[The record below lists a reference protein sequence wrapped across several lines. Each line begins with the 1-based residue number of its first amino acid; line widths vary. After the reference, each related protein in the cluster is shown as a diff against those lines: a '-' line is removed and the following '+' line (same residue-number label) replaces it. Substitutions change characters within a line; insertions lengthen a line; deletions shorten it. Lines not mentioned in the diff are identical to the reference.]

1 MKFHFREA
9 SSEQERSFLLCTG
22 EITMPSN
29 LNYIIDQVGKDK
41 GIDRKV
47 IIEALEQAVLTASRK
62 KYGHQGEIEV
72 HFNEE
77 AGEVE
82 LFQFKQVMEEV
93 TNPSTE
99 ISLEDARELDSEA
112 QIGDSLGVK
121 LNTDFGRIGAQ
132 TAKQVIIQKVRDAE
146 RENVYNDFKDR
157 KGDIA
162 SGTVQRMEK
171 GNLYI
176 NIGRAEAVLF
186 SKEQIPGEVYRQGE
200 RLRAY
205 ILDIQR
211 NSKGPQIFLS
221 RTHPGFLIKL
231 FEMEVP
237 EIAEGVI
244 KIISA
249 AREPGERAKIS
260 VYSSNRDVDP
270 VGACV
275 GMKGSRV
282 QNVVQE
288 LRGERIDIIPWSQDQ
303 AKYVCNALAPA
314 KISRV
319 YIDEENRYM
328 EVVVADDQLSLAI
341 GKKGQNVRLASKLT
355 GWKIDIKSESKMEKI
370 SSEILEMF
378 KTLPYIGDVGSRIL
392 YNEGFR
398 SVNEF
403 AEVDPEEL
411 ARILEIEM
419 EKAIEI
425 CESALRMTR
434 KEEGTELGLEGPS
447 LTGDLGQ
454 DSVDHIEGVG
464 EKTAEV
470 LRANGFKTVEDLLK
484 TDAEVLSG
492 LPGIGAKKA
501 ENLIQSAQRYV
512 KESKT

>member
-1 MKFHFREA
+1 
-9 SSEQERSFLLCTG
+9 
-22 EITMPSN
+22 MPSN
-29 LNYIIDQVGKDK
+29 LNYVIEQVGKDK

-72 HFNEE
+72 HYNEE
-77 AGEVE
+77 IGEVE
-82 LFQFKQVMEEV
+82 LFQFKQVVEEV
-93 TNPSTE
+93 MDQATE
-99 ISLEDARELDSEA
+99 ISLEEANDLDSEA

-146 RENVYNDFKDR
+146 RENVFNEFKDR
-157 KGDIA
+157 KGA
-162 SGTVQRMEK
+162 LVSGTVQRMEK

-186 SKEQIPGEVYRQGE
+186 SKEQIPGETYRQGE

-205 ILDIQR
+205 ILEVQK

-221 RTHPGFLIKL
+221 RTHPGFVIRL

-237 EIAEGVI
+237 EISEGVI

-282 QNVVQE
+282 LNVVQE

-303 AKYVCNALAPA
+303 TKYVCNALAPA

-319 YIDEENRYM
+319 YIDEENRHM
-328 EVVVADDQLSLAI
+328 EVVVADDQLSLSI

-370 SSEILEMF
+370 SNEILETF
-378 KTLPYIGDVGSRIL
+378 KGLPYIGDVTSRIL

-398 SVNEF
+398 SIKEVT
-403 AEVDPEEL
+403 EVDPEEL
-411 ARILEIEM
+411 AKVLEIEK
-419 EKAIEI
+419 EKAVEIVEGALKLIEQGNKEVGQ
-425 CESALRMTR
+425 ESV
-434 KEEGTELGLEGPS
+434 S
-447 LTGDLGQ
+447 LSGDPVS
-454 DSVDHIEGVG
+454 DSVGQMKGVG
-464 EKTAEV
+464 EKTAEILV
-470 LRANGFKTVEDLLK
+470 ANGLQTVKDILDTTVEK
-484 TDAEVLSG
+484 LSA
-492 LPGIGAKKA
+492 LPGIGSKKA
-501 ENLIQSAQRYV
+501 EKLIQSAQEYIEENR
-512 KESKT
+512 K

>member
-1 MKFHFREA
+1 
-9 SSEQERSFLLCTG
+9 
-22 EITMPSN
+22 MPSN
-29 LNYIIDQVGKDK
+29 LNFVIDQVGKDK

-72 HFNEE
+72 HYNEE

-82 LFQFKQVMEEV
+82 LFQFKQVVEEI

-99 ISLEDARELDSEA
+99 ISLEEAKELDSEA

-146 RENVYNDFKDR
+146 RENVYNEFKDR
-157 KGDIA
+157 KGDLV

-171 GNLYI
+171 GNLFVT
-176 NIGRAEAVLF
+176 IGRAEAVLF
-186 SKEQIPGEVYRQGE
+186 SKEQIPGETYRQGE

-205 ILDIQR
+205 ILDVQK

-237 EIAEGVI
+237 EISEGMI

-260 VYSSNRDVDP
+260 VFSSNRDVDP

-282 QNVVQE
+282 QSVVQE

-319 YIDEENRYM
+319 YIDEENRHM

-341 GKKGQNVRLASKLT
+341 GKKGQNVRLASKLS
-355 GWKIDIKSESKMEKI
+355 GWKIDIKSESRMEKI
-370 SSEILEMF
+370 SGEILERF
-378 KTLPYIGDVGSRIL
+378 KNLPHIGDVASRIL

-398 SVNEF
+398 SIKEV

-411 ARILEIEM
+411 ARLLEIER
-419 EKAIEI
+419 EKAGEI
-425 CESALRMTR
+425 VEGAIRVSQG
-434 KEEGTELGLEGPS
+434 EEGTEVDRDALPTIGDPS
-447 LTGDLGQ
+447 LDPVGRM
-454 DSVDHIEGVG
+454 EGVG
-464 EKTAEV
+464 EKTAQILE
-470 LRANGFKTVEDLLK
+470 ANGFKTIHDILESDVEK
-484 TDAEVLSG
+484 LSA
-492 LPGIGAKKA
+492 LPGIGAKRA
-501 ENLIQSAQRYV
+501 EKLIQSAKHYQPEGKR
-512 KESKT
+512 T

>member
-1 MKFHFREA
+1 
-9 SSEQERSFLLCTG
+9 
-22 EITMPSN
+22 MPSN
-29 LNYIIDQVGKDK
+29 LNSIIDQVGKDK

-72 HFNEE
+72 QFNEE

-82 LFQFKQVMEEV
+82 LFQFKQVVEQV
-93 TNPSTE
+93 TDPLTE
-99 ISLEDARELDSEA
+99 ISLEEARELDNEA

-132 TAKQVIIQKVRDAE
+132 TAKQVIIQKVREAE
-146 RENVYNDFKDR
+146 RENVYNEFKDR
-157 KGDIA
+157 KGDLA

-171 GNLYI
+171 GNLYV

-205 ILDIQR
+205 IFDVQK

-231 FEMEVP
+231 FELEVP
-237 EIAEGVI
+237 EISEGVI

-260 VYSSNRDVDP
+260 VYSSSRDIDP

-282 QNVVQE
+282 QSVVQE

-341 GKKGQNVRLASKLT
+341 GKKGQNVRLASRLT

-370 SSEILEMF
+370 SNEILESF
-378 KTLPYIGDVGSRIL
+378 KGLPYIGDVTSRIL

-398 SVNEF
+398 SIKDVS
-403 AEVDPEEL
+403 EVDPEEL
-411 ARILEIEM
+411 VRFLEVEK
-419 EKAIEI
+419 EKAVEI
-425 CESALRMTR
+425 VTAAHQMVQ
-434 KEEGTELGLEGPS
+434 KEEGVEKKKEVPPP
-447 LTGDLGQ
+447 GDLAL
-454 DSVDHIEGVG
+454 DPVDQIDGVG

-470 LRANGFKTVEDLLK
+470 LGSNGFKTVQDILK
-484 TDAEVLSG
+484 TDVERLST
-492 LPGIGAKKA
+492 LPGIGVKKA
-501 ENLIQSAQRYV
+501 EKLIQAAQRYV
-512 KESKT
+512 KGS

>member
-1 MKFHFREA
+1 
-9 SSEQERSFLLCTG
+9 
-22 EITMPSN
+22 MPSN
-29 LNYIIDQVGKDK
+29 LNSIIDQVGKDK

-72 HFNEE
+72 QFNEE

-82 LFQFKQVMEEV
+82 LFQFKQVVEQV
-93 TNPSTE
+93 TKPLTE
-99 ISLEDARELDSEA
+99 ISLEEARELDNEA

-132 TAKQVIIQKVRDAE
+132 TAKQVIIQKVREAE
-146 RENVYNDFKDR
+146 RENVYNEFKDR
-157 KGDIA
+157 KGDLA

-171 GNLYI
+171 GNLYV

-205 ILDIQR
+205 IFDVQK

-231 FEMEVP
+231 FELEVP
-237 EIAEGVI
+237 EISEGVI

-260 VYSSNRDVDP
+260 VYSSSRDIDP

-282 QNVVQE
+282 QSVVQE

-341 GKKGQNVRLASKLT
+341 GKKGQNVRLASRLT

-370 SSEILEMF
+370 SSEILESF
-378 KTLPYIGDVGSRIL
+378 KGLPYIGDVTSRIL

-398 SVNEF
+398 SIKDVS
-403 AEVDPEEL
+403 EVDPEEL
-411 ARILEIEM
+411 VRFLEVEK
-419 EKAIEI
+419 EKAVEI
-425 CESALRMTR
+425 VTAAHQMVQ
-434 KEEGTELGLEGPS
+434 KEEGVEKKDEEVPPP
-447 LTGDLGQ
+447 GDLAL
-454 DSVDHIEGVG
+454 DPVDQIDGVG

-470 LRANGFKTVEDLLK
+470 LGSNGFKTVQDILK
-484 TDAEVLSG
+484 TDVERLST
-492 LPGIGAKKA
+492 LPGIGVKKA
-501 ENLIQSAQRYV
+501 EKLIQAAQRYV
-512 KESKT
+512 KGS

>member
-1 MKFHFREA
+1 
-9 SSEQERSFLLCTG
+9 
-22 EITMPSN
+22 MPSN
-29 LNYIIDQVGKDK
+29 LNYVIDQVGKDK

-72 HFNEE
+72 HYNEE
-77 AGEVE
+77 VGEVE
-82 LFQFKQVMEEV
+82 LFQFKQVVEDV
-93 TNPSTE
+93 TSPSAE
-99 ISLEDARELDSEA
+99 ISLDEARELDNEA
-112 QIGDSLGVK
+112 QVGDSLGVK
-121 LNTDFGRIGAQ
+121 LGTDFGRIGAQ

-146 RENVYNDFKDR
+146 RENIYNEFKDR
-157 KGDIA
+157 KGDLA

-171 GNLYI
+171 GNVYI
-176 NIGRAEAVLF
+176 NIGRAEAILF

-205 ILDIQR
+205 ILDIQKS
-211 NSKGPQIFLS
+211 SKGPQIFLS

-231 FEMEVP
+231 FELEVP
-237 EIAEGVI
+237 EISEGVI

-282 QNVVQE
+282 QSVVQE
-288 LRGERIDIIPWSQDQ
+288 LRGERIDIIPWTQDQ

-341 GKKGQNVRLASKLT
+341 GKKGQNVRLGSKLT
-355 GWKIDIKSESKMEKI
+355 GWKIDIKSESRMEKI
-370 SSEILEMF
+370 SSEILERF
-378 KTLPYIGDVGSRIL
+378 KGLPHIGDVSSRVL

-398 SVNEF
+398 SIKEV

-411 ARILEIEM
+411 ARVLGIKNEE
-419 EKAIEI
+419 AIGIVEGALQMI
-425 CESALRMTR
+425 QREEGSEVSLGVPPAEESALHPVDRM
-434 KEEGTELGLEGPS
+434 
-447 LTGDLGQ
+447 
-454 DSVDHIEGVG
+454 EGVG
-464 EKTAEV
+464 EKTAAI
-470 LRANGFKTVEDLLK
+470 LQANGFQTVQDILK
-484 TDAEVLSG
+484 TNVENLST
-492 LPGIGAKKA
+492 LPGIGIKKA
-501 ENLIQSAQRYV
+501 EKLIQSARRYV
-512 KESKT
+512 EGPAR

>member
-1 MKFHFREA
+1 
-9 SSEQERSFLLCTG
+9 
-22 EITMPSN
+22 MPSN

-82 LFQFKQVMEEV
+82 LFQFKQVVEEI
-93 TNPSTE
+93 TNPATE
-99 ISLEDARELDSEA
+99 ISLQEAKGLDSEV

-132 TAKQVIIQKVRDAE
+132 TAKQVIIQRVRDAE
-146 RENVYNDFKDR
+146 RENIYNEFKDR

-171 GNLYI
+171 GNTYI

-186 SKEQIPGEVYRQGE
+186 AKEQIPGEVYRQGE

-205 ILDIQR
+205 ILDVQK

-221 RTHPGFLIKL
+221 RTHPGFVIKL

-237 EIAEGVI
+237 EISEGVI
-244 KIISA
+244 KVISA

-282 QNVVQE
+282 QSVVQE

-303 AKYVCNALAPA
+303 AKYVCNSLAPA

-319 YIDEENRYM
+319 YIDEQNRYM

-370 SSEILEMF
+370 SGEILERL
-378 KTLPYIGDVGSRIL
+378 KNLPHIGDVHSRIL

-398 SVNEF
+398 SIKEVG
-403 AEVDPEEL
+403 EVDPEEL
-411 ARILEIEM
+411 AKVLEIEK
-419 EKAIEI
+419 EKAVEIIEG
-425 CESALRMTR
+425 AQRMAQQ
-434 KEEGTELGLEGPS
+434 EEGAGVPPEEPRSPEGPS
-447 LTGDLGQ
+447 ADP
-454 DSVDHIEGVG
+454 VDRVEGVG
-464 EKTAEV
+464 EKTAEI
-470 LRANGFKTVEDLLK
+470 LKAHGLKTVQDILK
-484 TDAEVLSG
+484 ADVETLSA
-492 LPGIGAKKA
+492 LPGIGTKKA
-501 ENLIQSAQRYV
+501 EKMIQAAQRHS
-512 KESKT
+512 EGMGHE

>member
-1 MKFHFREA
+1 
-9 SSEQERSFLLCTG
+9 
-22 EITMPSN
+22 MPSN
-29 LNYIIDQVGKDK
+29 LNFIIDQVGKDK

-82 LFQFKQVMEEV
+82 LFQFKHVVEEI
-93 TNPSTE
+93 TNSATE
-99 ISLEDARELDSEA
+99 ISLEEAKELDSEA

-146 RENVYNDFKDR
+146 RENVYNEFKDR
-157 KGDIA
+157 KGDIV

-171 GNLYI
+171 GNTYI

-186 SKEQIPGEVYRQGE
+186 AKEQIPGEVYRQGE

-237 EIAEGVI
+237 EISEGVI

-282 QNVVQE
+282 QSVVQE
-288 LRGERIDIIPWSQDQ
+288 LRGERIDIIPWNQDQ
-303 AKYVCNALAPA
+303 AKYVCNSLAPA

-370 SSEILEMF
+370 SSEILEKF
-378 KTLPYIGDVGSRIL
+378 KNLPYIGDVHSRVL

-398 SVNEF
+398 SIKEVS
-403 AEVDPEEL
+403 EVDPEEL
-411 ARILEIEM
+411 ARVLEIEK
-419 EKAIEI
+419 EKAAEI
-425 CESALRMTR
+425 VEGALRVAR
-434 KEEGTELGLEGPS
+434 QEEGVEEARSQEVPSSGTPVPGL
-447 LTGDLGQ
+447 
-454 DSVDHIEGVG
+454 VDQIEGVG

-470 LRANGFKTVEDLLK
+470 LKAHGLKTVQDILK
-484 TDAEVLSG
+484 ANVEGLSA
-492 LPGIGAKKA
+492 LPGIGIKKA
-501 ENLIQSAQRYV
+501 EKLIHAAQRYA
-512 KESKT
+512 EGTGHE

>member
-1 MKFHFREA
+1 
-9 SSEQERSFLLCTG
+9 
-22 EITMPSN
+22 MPSN

-72 HFNEE
+72 RFNEE
-77 AGEVE
+77 VGEVE
-82 LFQFKQVMEEV
+82 LFQFKQVVEEG
-93 TNPSTE
+93 TNPATE
-99 ISLEDARELDSEA
+99 ISLEEARELDSEA

-146 RENVYNDFKDR
+146 RENVYNEFKDR
-157 KGDIA
+157 KGDIV

-205 ILDIQR
+205 ILDVQR

-237 EIAEGVI
+237 EISEGVI

-275 GMKGSRV
+275 GMRGSRV

-341 GKKGQNVRLASKLT
+341 GKKGQNVRLGSKLT

-370 SSEILEMF
+370 SGEILEMF
-378 KTLPYIGDVGSRIL
+378 KGLPNIGDVASRVL

-398 SVNEF
+398 SVKEV
-403 AEVDPEEL
+403 AEVDPEDL
-411 ARILEIEM
+411 AKVLQIEKEKALEIVEG
-419 EKAIEI
+419 
-425 CESALRMTR
+425 ALRLIQ
-434 KEEGTELGLEGPS
+434 KEEGTEISQEES
-447 LTGDLGQ
+447 LPAGEPALDA
-454 DSVDHIEGVG
+454 VDRIQGVG
-464 EKTAEV
+464 EKTAEI
-470 LRANGFKTVEDLLK
+470 LKTNGLKTVQDILK
-484 TDAEVLSG
+484 TNVENLSA
-492 LPGIGAKKA
+492 LPGIGIKKA
-501 ENLIQSAQRYV
+501 EKLIQSAQRYV
-512 KESKT
+512 EGSKT

>member
-1 MKFHFREA
+1 
-9 SSEQERSFLLCTG
+9 
-22 EITMPSN
+22 MPTN
-29 LNYIIDQVGKDK
+29 LNFVIDQVGKDK
-41 GIDRKV
+41 GIDRRV

-62 KYGHQGEIEV
+62 KYGHQEEIEV
-72 HFNEE
+72 HYNEE

-82 LFQFKQVMEEV
+82 LFQFKQVVEEV
-93 TNPSTE
+93 ADPSIE
-99 ISLEDARELDSEA
+99 ISLQDAIELDSEA
-112 QIGDSLGVK
+112 QVGDSLGVK
-121 LNTDFGRIGAQ
+121 LATDFGRIGAQ

-146 RENVYNDFKDR
+146 RDNVYNEFKDR
-157 KGDIA
+157 KGDLI
-162 SGTVQRMEK
+162 SGSVQRMEK

-176 NIGRAEAVLF
+176 NVGRAEAVLF

-205 ILDIQR
+205 ILDVQK

-237 EIAEGVI
+237 EISEGVI
-244 KIISA
+244 KVISA
-249 AREPGERAKIS
+249 SREPGERAKIS

-275 GMKGSRV
+275 GMRGSRV
-282 QNVVQE
+282 QSVVQE

-319 YIDEENRYM
+319 YIDEENRHM

-370 SSEILEMF
+370 SGEILEEF
-378 KTLPYIGDVGSRIL
+378 KNLPYIGDVGSRIL

-398 SVNEF
+398 SVKEI
-403 AEVDPEEL
+403 AEVDPGEL
-411 ARILEIEM
+411 AKVLEIEP
-419 EKAIEI
+419 EKAGEI
-425 CESALRMTR
+425 LKMAARMVR
-434 KEEGTELGLEGPS
+434 KEDEPEG
-447 LTGDLGQ
+447 DQQ
-454 DSVDHIEGVG
+454 DVSPAPEPKLDPVDRMEGVG
-464 EKTAEV
+464 KKTAEILV
-470 LRANGFKTVEDLLK
+470 ASGLHKVQDILEMDL
-484 TDAEVLSG
+484 ERLSD
-492 LPGIGAKKA
+492 LPGIGPKKA
-501 ENLIQSAQRYV
+501 EKLLESAQRYI
-512 KESKT
+512 ERSGT

>member
-1 MKFHFREA
+1 
-9 SSEQERSFLLCTG
+9 
-22 EITMPSN
+22 MPSN
-29 LNYIIDQVGKDK
+29 LNYVIDQVGKDK

-72 HFNEE
+72 HYNEE
-77 AGEVE
+77 AGEIE
-82 LFQFKQVMEEV
+82 LFQFKQVVEEV
-93 TNPSTE
+93 VNPSTE
-99 ISLEDARELDSEA
+99 ISLKEARALDNEV
-112 QIGDSLGVK
+112 QTGDSLGVK
-121 LNTDFGRIGAQ
+121 LDTDFGRIGAQ

-146 RENVYNDFKDR
+146 REHVYNEFKDR
-157 KGDIA
+157 KGDLI

-176 NIGRAEAVLF
+176 NIGRAEALLL

-200 RLRAY
+200 RIRAY
-205 ILDIQR
+205 ILDVQK

-237 EIAEGVI
+237 EISEGVI
-244 KIISA
+244 KMISA

-260 VYSSNRDVDP
+260 VYSSSRDVDP

-282 QNVVQE
+282 LNVVQE
-288 LRGERIDIIPWSQDQ
+288 LRGERIDIIAWSQDQ

-319 YIDEENRYM
+319 YIDEENRHM

-355 GWKIDIKSESKMEKI
+355 GWKIDIKSESRMEKI
-370 SSEILEMF
+370 SNEILERF
-378 KTLPYIGDVGSRIL
+378 KEFPHIGDVHSRIL

-398 SVNEF
+398 SIKEVS
-403 AEVDPEEL
+403 EVDPEEL
-411 ARILEIEM
+411 AKVLEIEK
-419 EKAIEI
+419 EKASEI
-425 CESALRMTR
+425 VEKALQMVQ
-434 KEEGTELGLEGPS
+434 KEEGKEVSQESIPPMEGPAF
-447 LTGDLGQ
+447 DP
-454 DSVDHIEGVG
+454 VDQIEGVG
-464 EKTAEV
+464 EKTAEI
-470 LRANGFKTVEDLLK
+470 LETNEFKTVQDILK
-484 TDAEVLSG
+484 TDVEKLSS
-492 LPGIGAKKA
+492 LPGIGIKKA
-501 ENLIQSAQRYV
+501 EKLIQSARNYV
-512 KESKT
+512 ESKEK

>member
-1 MKFHFREA
+1 
-9 SSEQERSFLLCTG
+9 
-22 EITMPSN
+22 MPSN
-29 LNYIIDQVGKDK
+29 LNYVIDQVGKDK

-72 HFNEE
+72 RYNEE
-77 AGEVE
+77 AGEIE
-82 LFQFKQVMEEV
+82 LFQFKQVVEKVE
-93 TNPSTE
+93 NPLTE
-99 ISLEDARELDSEA
+99 ISLQEAEALDNEA

-121 LNTDFGRIGAQ
+121 LDTDFGRIGAQ

-146 RENVYNDFKDR
+146 RENVYNEFKDR
-157 KGDIA
+157 KGDLV

-171 GNLYI
+171 GNLYV
-176 NIGRAEAVLF
+176 NIGRAEAVLLT
-186 SKEQIPGEVYRQGE
+186 KEQIPGEVYRQGE
-200 RLRAY
+200 RIRAY
-205 ILDIQR
+205 ILDIQK

-282 QNVVQE
+282 QSVVQE

-319 YIDEENRYM
+319 YIDEENRHM
-328 EVVVADDQLSLAI
+328 EMVVADDQLSLAI

-370 SSEILEMF
+370 SSEILERF
-378 KTLPYIGDVGSRIL
+378 KDLPHIGDVHSRIL

-398 SVNEF
+398 SIKEV
-403 AEVDPEEL
+403 AEIDSEEL
-411 ARILEIEM
+411 ARVLEIEK

-425 CESALRMTR
+425 VEGALQIVQ
-434 KEEGTELGLEGPS
+434 KEEGGEVSKAMGPSPEGPAF
-447 LTGDLGQ
+447 DPVIQ
-454 DSVDHIEGVG
+454 IEGVG
-464 EKTAEV
+464 EKTAEI
-470 LRANGFKTVEDLLK
+470 LEAHGFKTVQDILK
-484 TDAEVLSG
+484 TDVDRLSE
-492 LPGIGAKKA
+492 LPGIGIRKA
-501 ENLIQSAQRYV
+501 EKLIQSAQRYV
-512 KESKT
+512 ERSMDE

>member
-1 MKFHFREA
+1 
-9 SSEQERSFLLCTG
+9 
-22 EITMPSN
+22 MPSN
-29 LNYIIDQVGKDK
+29 LNFVIDQVGKDK

-62 KYGHQGEIEV
+62 RYGHQGEIEV
-72 HFNEE
+72 HYNEE

-82 LFQFKQVMEEV
+82 LFQFKQVVEEV
-93 TNPSTE
+93 TDSSTQ
-99 ISLEDARELDSEA
+99 ISLKEAKGLDTEA

-146 RENVYNDFKDR
+146 RENVYNEFKDR
-157 KGDIA
+157 KGDLV

-171 GNLYI
+171 GNVYI
-176 NIGRAEAVLF
+176 NIGRAEAVLL
-186 SKEQIPGEVYRQGE
+186 SKEQIPGESYRQGE

-205 ILDIQR
+205 ILDVQK
-211 NSKGPQIFLS
+211 NSKGPQVFLS
-221 RTHPGFLIKL
+221 RTHPGFLVKL

-237 EIAEGVI
+237 EISEGVI
-244 KIISA
+244 KVISA

-282 QNVVQE
+282 QSVVQE

-319 YIDEENRYM
+319 YIDEENRHM

-341 GKKGQNVRLASKLT
+341 GKKGQNVRLGSKLT
-355 GWKIDIKSESKMEKI
+355 GWKIDIKSESRMEKI
-370 SSEILEMF
+370 SSEILEKF
-378 KTLPYIGDVGSRIL
+378 SGLPYVGDVASRIL

-398 SVNEF
+398 SIKEL

-411 ARILEIEM
+411 AKVLGIEKEKALEIVGGAAQIS
-419 EKAIEI
+419 K
-425 CESALRMTR
+425 T
-434 KEEGTELGLEGPS
+434 EEGIGVAQEAAPTA
-447 LTGDLGQ
+447 GDPG
-454 DSVDHIEGVG
+454 SEPVNRMEGVG
-464 EKTAEV
+464 EKTAQLLEE
-470 LRANGFKTVEDLLK
+470 NGLKTVHDILETSSEK
-484 TDAEVLSG
+484 LSTI
-492 LPGIGAKKA
+492 PGIGIKKA
-501 ENLIQSAQRYV
+501 EKLIQSAKKYV
-512 KESKT
+512 EGKKM

>member
-1 MKFHFREA
+1 
-9 SSEQERSFLLCTG
+9 
-22 EITMPSN
+22 MPSN
-29 LNYIIDQVGKDK
+29 LSFIIDQVGKDK

-82 LFQFKQVMEEV
+82 LFQFKQVVEEI

-99 ISLEDARELDSEA
+99 ISLREAKDLDSEA
-112 QIGDSLGVK
+112 QVGDSLGVK

-146 RENVYNDFKDR
+146 RENIYNEFKDR
-157 KGDIA
+157 KGDIV

-171 GNLYI
+171 GNTYI

-186 SKEQIPGEVYRQGE
+186 AKEQIPGEVYRQGE
-200 RLRAY
+200 RLRSY
-205 ILDIQR
+205 ILDVQR

-221 RTHPGFLIKL
+221 RTHPGFLMKL

-237 EIAEGVI
+237 EISEGVI
-244 KIISA
+244 NMISA

-282 QNVVQE
+282 QSVVQE
-288 LRGERIDIIPWSQDQ
+288 LRGERIDIIPWNQDQ
-303 AKYVCNALAPA
+303 AKYVCNGLAPA

-341 GKKGQNVRLASKLT
+341 GKRGQNVRLASKLT

-370 SSEILEMF
+370 SSEILEGF
-378 KTLPYIGDVGSRIL
+378 KNLPYMGDVHARVL

-398 SVNEF
+398 SVKELG
-403 AEVDPEEL
+403 EVDPEEL
-411 ARILEIEM
+411 AKVLGIEK
-419 EKAIEI
+419 EKAVEI
-425 CESALRMTR
+425 VEAAQRMTR
-434 KEEGTELGLEGPS
+434 QEEAPKEAPPEELATSEAPAPGP
-447 LTGDLGQ
+447 LDQ
-454 DSVDHIEGVG
+454 IEGVG
-464 EKTAEV
+464 EKTAEI
-470 LRANGFKTVEDLLK
+470 LK
-484 TDAEVLSG
+484 THGLNTVQDILKADVESLSA
-492 LPGIGAKKA
+492 LPGIGIKKA
-501 ENLIQSAQRYV
+501 EKLIQAAQRYA
-512 KESKT
+512 EGTGNE

>member
-1 MKFHFREA
+1 
-9 SSEQERSFLLCTG
+9 
-22 EITMPSN
+22 MPSN
-29 LNYIIDQVGKDK
+29 LNFVIEQVGKDK

-72 HFNEE
+72 HYNEE
-77 AGEVE
+77 VGEVE
-82 LFQFKQVMEEV
+82 LFQFKQVVEEV

-99 ISLEDARELDSEA
+99 ISLKEGRELDNEA

-132 TAKQVIIQKVRDAE
+132 TAKQVIIQRVRDAE
-146 RENVYNDFKDR
+146 RENVYNEFKGR
-157 KGDIA
+157 KGDLV

-176 NIGRAEAVLF
+176 SIGRAEAILF
-186 SKEQIPGEVYRQGE
+186 SKEQIPGETYRQGE
-200 RLRAY
+200 RLRVY
-205 ILDIQR
+205 ILDVQK

-221 RTHPGFLIKL
+221 RTHPAFLIKL

-237 EIAEGVI
+237 EISEGVI
-244 KIISA
+244 KMISA

-319 YIDEENRYM
+319 YIDEENRHM
-328 EVVVADDQLSLAI
+328 EVVVADDQLSLSI

-355 GWKIDIKSESKMEKI
+355 GWKIDIKSESRMEKI
-370 SSEILEMF
+370 SSEILEKF
-378 KTLPYIGDVGSRIL
+378 KGLPHIGDVASRIL

-398 SVNEF
+398 SIKEV

-411 ARILEIEM
+411 AKVLEIEK
-419 EKAIEI
+419 EKATEI
-425 CESALRMTR
+425 VTGAIQVSQ
-434 KEEGTELGLEGPS
+434 KEEGTRVAEEGPS
-447 LTGDLGQ
+447 ATGNFALDP
-454 DSVDHIEGVG
+454 VDRMEGVG
-464 EKTAEV
+464 EKTAQILE
-470 LRANGFKTVEDLLK
+470 ANGLK
-484 TDAEVLSG
+484 TIRDILETNVEKLSG
-492 LPGIGAKKA
+492 LQGIGIKKA
-501 ENLIQSAQRYV
+501 EKLIQSAKQYTEGKR
-512 KESKT
+512 T